1 MDMITFDKRDSGV
14 AVITLNRPDVLNSMN
29 PQLLDE
35 TRAAVRMA
43 RDDSDIGAV
52 LITGA
57 GRGFCAGADLTAG
70 VKPPKAATTGD
81 SVAHSM
87 EIGFN
92 PLIREIAELPK
103 PVVCAVNGMTAGGG
117 VGLALS
123 GDIVFAAKSASF
135 VQVFGPKLA
144 LVPDCGVTYFMPRLI
159 GQARTRALAMSG
171 DKLSA
176 EQAADWGLIWACV
189 EDDKLMDKALA
200 YAEKLAKGPTEAF
213 GDIKAVLDATF
224 DNDLNAQLDLEKET
238 QRRRGNHPNFAEGV
252 TAFMEKRS
260 PNFSR

>member
-1 MDMITFDKRDSGV
+1 METILFEKHDTGV
-14 AVITLNRPDVLNSMN
+14 AVITLNRPEVLNSMS
-29 PQLLDE
+29 PTLLDE
-35 TRAAVRMA
+35 LRATIRQV
-43 RDDSDIGAV
+43 RDDADIGA
-52 LITGA
+52 LLLTGA

-70 VKPPKAATTGD
+70 FKPPANATIGD
-81 SVAHSM
+81 GVANSM

-92 PLIREIAELPK
+92 PAIRELAELPK
-103 PVVCAVNGMTAGGG
+103 PVICAVNGMTAGGG
-117 VGLALS
+117 VGLALA
-123 GDIVFAAKSASF
+123 GDVVFAAKSASF

-176 EQAADWGLIWACV
+176 EQAAEWGLIWACV
-189 EDDKLMDKALA
+189 EDNRLMEEAMA
-200 YAEKLAKGPTEAF
+200 YAEKLAQGPTEAF
-213 GDIKAVLDATF
+213 ADIKMVLDASY

-238 QRRRGNHPNFAEGV
+238 QRRRGNHPNFTEGV
-252 TAFMEKRS
+252 AAFVEKRS

>member
-1 MDMITFDKRDSGV
+1 MDMITFDTHDTGV

-35 TRAAVRMA
+35 VRTA
-43 RDDSDIGAV
+43 IRRTRDDAAIGALV
-52 LITGA
+52 ITGA

-70 VKPPKAATTGD
+70 FTPPASATVGD
-81 SVAHSM
+81 GVAHSM

-92 PLIREIAELPK
+92 PMIRELAELPK
-103 PVVCAVNGMTAGGG
+103 PVICAVNGMTAGGG

-123 GDIVFAAKSASF
+123 ADIVFAARSASF

-189 EDDKLMDKALA
+189 DDDKLMDEAMA
-200 YAEKLAKGPTEAF
+200 YAEKLAAGPTEAF
-213 GDIKAVLDATF
+213 GDIKQILDASF

-238 QRRRGNHPNFAEGV
+238 QRRRGNDPNFTEGV
-252 TAFMEKRS
+252 TAFMEKRA